1 MKKIILIFLSYFIVA
16 QCYSTELTIAQY
28 LEKVR
33 VSNFEIKLEDE
44 KLKASEA
51 RSVGIRLPSPMA
63 SLIQMKEE
71 SGGSPNG
78 FEINQ
83 QLPFPTKI
91 TSEHKI
97 RKLEAN
103 VQKKMLEVGINEAI
117 AKAKMAFIGLWIVQE
132 NISIFNQQ
140 KSMENDLLLK
150 IFFNA
155 PN

>member
-1 MKKIILIFLSYFIVA
+1 MKKIMLLFLVHFIA
-16 QCYSTELTIAQY
+16 SQSFSAELTLEQY

-33 VSNFEIKLEDE
+33 VSNINIKLEDE
-44 KLKASEA
+44 KLKASESRA
-51 RSVGIRLPSPMA
+51 VGIRLPSPMA

-78 FEINQ
+78 FEIIQ